1 MRNWLSLFEGS
12 ISFDDHMIDAVSN
25 AEMGFYFE
33 EGGCWG
39 MALALF
45 DYFVQE
51 GENPRLVVQEKFVHA
66 MVEVDGAFYDHQGQI
81 ARPSLPIIY
90 CDQNEFIDIAEQN
103 GLSVDEVQSDRELAS
118 EIIANAVELA
128 DQ

>member
-1 MRNWLSLFEGS
+1 MRNWLALFEGR

-45 DYFVQE
+45 DHFVQE
-51 GENPRLVVQEKFVHA
+51 GKQPRLVVQEQYVHA
-66 MVEVDGAFYDHQGQI
+66 MVEVDGDFYDHQGQI
-81 ARPSLPIIY
+81 SPPSLPIVY
-90 CDQNEFIDIAEQN
+90 CDQNKFIEIAEQN
-103 GLSVDEVQSDRELAS
+103 GLSFDEVQADREIAA
-118 EIIANAVELA
+118 EIISNAVDLA
-128 DQ
+128 NQ